1 MHENLRITTILK
13 VGVEKRPYWS
23 WRVHP
28 GDNPLNKKNLNRIL
42 NMNLYTC
49 ISTGEWSK
57 ERWHFKF
64 PFQ

>member
-13 VGVEKRPYWS
+13 VAVEKRPYWS

-49 ISTGEWSK
+49 IPIYRRMVKGALA
-57 ERWHFKF
+57 F
-64 PFQ
+64 